1 MPFAKATS
9 NTVIVSRF
17 DNSRMSFFVAC
28 EKPEAPHTMIEKPEQ
43 APTYESEGHQAY
55 WECEVCHRM
64 FHDPDGTQEIWD
76 LAEILLPRLNPDEP
90 SSMETT
96 IKEGLNEVPEAV
108 AAKYPTV
115 KDILEALLEKAL
127 SGNSALKKE
136 NTNSVL
142 LDVSLQIRIADD
154 EWIPVDPNNFP
165 EEGVE
170 VLLPYPEGTNRTDT
184 FVITHMITSGEQAG
198 EIEVLNYRAE
208 ADGLLV
214 RFTSMSPVC
223 IAYQAG
229 ASSTV
234 TIIAGDTASQGGS
247 NPTTGAA
254 GGQTLPVL
262 LWGGALMMALA
273 VQKKRK

>member
-1 MPFAKATS
+1 MLLVNCFR
-9 NTVIVSRF
+9 RF
-17 DNSRMSFFVAC
+17 PA
-28 EKPEAPHTMIEKPEQ
+28 
-43 APTYESEGHQAY
+43 
-55 WECEVCHRM
+55 VC
-64 FHDPDGTQEIWD
+64 
-76 LAEILLPRLNPDEP
+76 
-90 SSMETT
+90 
-96 IKEGLNEVPEAV
+96 
-108 AAKYPTV
+108 YPTV
-115 KDILEALLEKAL
+115 EDIRKALLEKAL
-127 SGNSALKKE
+127 SGNSTLKRE

-142 LDVSLQIRIADD
+142 MDVSLKIRNADN
-154 EWIPVDPNNFP
+154 EWIPVDPENFP

-184 FVITHMITSGEQAG
+184 FVITHMITSGEHAG

-208 ADGLLV
+208 ADGLRV
-214 RFTSMSPVC
+214 HFTSMSPVC

-229 ASSTV
+229 AASTV

-254 GGQTLPVL
+254 GGQTLPIL